1 MPSDRRPG
9 LFAALAA
16 RLRNGSAAHLARASL
31 VVLGLS
37 GVARAVGLGKE
48 VLVAALFGVSGLL
61 DAYVLALLVPSFLA
75 NQLGASFASA
85 LVPALARQD
94 RQGRPSRPSRPSRQ
108 SRQSRK
114 TQGGLAGQGAGRL
127 LAQGLLAQALVLAVA
142 VLAVALFPAEAL
154 RALAPGAQPER
165 LADIKTL
172 QLALLPLCVLTS
184 LGNTLGAVANYGGE
198 FRGPA
203 LAGVANAVAAVLGIG
218 LLHQSLGVLALAAG
232 VSLGAALEFAALAW
246 LCRKPLRAAFSALAA
261 GERGPEGGPEGGG
274 ISRAQGAQGVLGAR
288 EASGG
293 PDLSDSSDRAYACAR
308 PGAQDDCSA
317 RRELWPADTTPHA
330 TPPRAAGRDGAA
342 GAAAAATLPAHKGA
356 ADQGSPLAA
365 LLRGWGL
372 LALGASLLGLTP
384 LVDNA
389 IATTLGEGAV
399 ATLSYAVKLPL
410 GLAGLLGLTVST
422 VLLPHFTTLVHTEPE
437 AVRSSC
443 RDIARWLLL
452 LAGPLALAGAL
463 ASPVLVEL
471 LFQRGRFTAQAAQ
484 AVSAAQVWYFIQLPF
499 YLLCIA
505 ATRML
510 QALARLRFLL
520 LLQAGLLL
528 VSAATSFALSRVLGA
543 PGIAASSALM
553 HALFAGAALWAVR
566 RQCREAA

>member
-1 MPSDRRPG
+1 MPSGRRPG
-9 LFAALAA
+9 LFATLAG
-16 RLRNGSAAHLARASL
+16 RLRNGSASRLARASL

-94 RQGRPSRPSRPSRQ
+94 RQNRQ
-108 SRQSRK
+108 NRE
-114 TQGGLAGQGAGRL
+114 TQGAQAGQGASRL

-142 VLAVALFPAEAL
+142 VLAVALVPAEAL

-203 LAGVANAVAAVLGIG
+203 LAGVANALAAVLGIG

-246 LCRKPLRAAFSALAA
+246 LCRKPLHAAFSALAA
-261 GERGPEGGPEGGG
+261 GERGPEGGPERGG
-274 ISRAQGAQGVLGAR
+274 ISSAQGAQGVLGAR

-293 PDLSDSSDRAYACAR
+293 PDLSDSSDRAVVR
-308 PGAQDDCSA
+308 PGAQDEDTA
-317 RRELWPADTTPHA
+317 RRELRPADTTPHA
-330 TPPRAAGRDGAA
+330 PPPHAADSGGAA
-342 GAAAAATLPAHKGA
+342 G
-356 ADQGSPLAA
+356 QGSPLAA

-437 AVRSSC
+437 ALRSSC
-443 RDIARWLLL
+443 NDIARWLLL

-528 VSAATSFALSRVLGA
+528 VSAAASYGLSRVLGA
-543 PGIAASSALM
+543 PGIAASSALL